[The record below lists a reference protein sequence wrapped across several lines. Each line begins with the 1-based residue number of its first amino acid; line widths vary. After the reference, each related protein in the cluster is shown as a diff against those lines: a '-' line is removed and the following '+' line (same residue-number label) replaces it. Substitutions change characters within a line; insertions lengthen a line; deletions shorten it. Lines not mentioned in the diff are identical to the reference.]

1 LSGGEK
7 QIVAIARAILKNPAI
22 LIFDEATSALDSKS
36 EKVIQHELRN
46 VAHNRTSLVI
56 AHRLSTIVG
65 ALLSV
70 LRTVIAGETGG
81 NAQMWALQQHE
92 EEWPKSY

>member
-7 QIVAIARAILKNPAI
+7 QIVAIALAILKNPAI
-22 LIFDEATSALDSKS
+22 LMFDEAISALDSKS

-81 NAQMWALQQHE
+81 NAQMWALQQHK